1 MAAPLPNPSPR
12 KIFVDQW
19 KYPRSHYTRIPQ
31 RNHTRIPQRNNN
43 NENLQ
48 SHLRSQKQAKR
59 NHTRI
64 PQRNNNNENLQ
75 SHLRSQ
81 KQAKRNHTR
90 IPQRNRP
97 QQDVRIYQQNHTRI
111 PQRQRQRYQG
121 YERKQNDDDD
131 DDSWGPP
138 FENANL
144 VIEEELADFDHYIQ
158 STFLQQMRDNVMN
171 TINHIQRRNPYQNVM
186 ADPRTI
192 EDELLETQLL
202 IKLKKA
208 QTILCI
214 QTMHNQL
221 DLVRSLRHYQ
231 KAMKTHYPNHEDKRN
246 QGDPNHIHLLE
257 PQQAFDEDKRNRED
271 PNHIHLLEPQQA
283 FDEDKRNREDPN
295 HIHLLEPQQAFDED
309 KRNREDPNHIH
320 LEEPQYVPLNG
331 NDKVTSHQTPGELN
345 VKEKATSHQ
354 TPGVADIAKVN
365 QPNTSDKPWD
375 KPTKYTW

>member
-19 KYPRSHYTRIPQ
+19 KYPRNHTRIPQ

-64 PQRNNNNENLQ
+64 PQRN
-75 SHLRSQ
+75 
-81 KQAKRNHTR
+81 HTR

-111 PQRQRQRYQG
+111 PQGQRQRYQG
-121 YERKQNDDDD
+121 YERKQNDDD

-271 PNHIHLLEPQQA
+271 PNHIHL
-283 FDEDKRNREDPN
+283 
-295 HIHLLEPQQAFDED
+295 
-309 KRNREDPNHIH
+309 
-320 LEEPQYVPLNG
+320 EEPQYVPLNG
-331 NDKVTSHQTPGELN
+331 NDIAAPDPPPSRVKNSETQTTGELN
-345 VKEKATSHQ
+345 VKDKATSHL
-354 TPGVADIAKVN
+354 TPGVADIPKVN
-365 QPNTSDKPWD
+365 KVKTIGIAYDLPNTSDKPWD